1 MTTNTRSV
9 VLAVLAVLM
18 ASPVMAGIVVGFV
31 DFEDDSAVTYNS
43 DPSLFYPGLTGP
55 PHK

>member
-1 MTTNTRSV
+1 MKSGASYI
-9 VLAVLAVLM
+9 VLAVLAVLT
-18 ASPVMAGIVVGFV
+18 ASPVMAGIVVGFE